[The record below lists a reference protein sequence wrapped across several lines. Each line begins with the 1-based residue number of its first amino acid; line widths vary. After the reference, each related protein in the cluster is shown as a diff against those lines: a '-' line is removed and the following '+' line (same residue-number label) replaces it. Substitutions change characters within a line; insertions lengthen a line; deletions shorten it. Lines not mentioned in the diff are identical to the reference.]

1 MVALVNDDE
10 PSAPTAAKTLRELPL
25 LLLAAAVIAFLVKT
39 FIAQAFFIP
48 SGSML
53 PQLQIDDRVVVSKL
67 SYKLHDPHRG
77 DIVVFDNPMPARMA
91 NGPSNPVSKIYRKIG
106 EGIGLIQPSTEEF
119 IKRVIA
125 LPGESVDIKEGKVY
139 VNGHELVEPYLAPG
153 TLTLP
158 GGRFEFPQTVPENT
172 LWVMGDNRGNSSD
185 SRVFGPISQDK
196 VVGRTIVKVWPF
208 GDMSFL

>member
-1 MVALVNDDE
+1 MVASATNDQSE
-10 PSAPTAAKTLRELPL
+10 SLTAAKTLRELPL

-77 DIVVFDNPMPARMA
+77 DIVVFDNPRPVPTIEGKA
-91 NGPSNPVSKIYRKIG
+91 NPLQKAYRKIG

-125 LPGESVDIKEGKVY
+125 LPGEEIDVKDGKVFI
-139 VNGHELVEPYLAPG
+139 NGRELIEPYLPKG
-153 TLTLP
+153 TITLA
-158 GGRFEFPQTVPENT
+158 GAAKFPQTIPDGT

-196 VVGRTIVKVWPF
+196 VVGRTIVKVWPL
-208 GDMSFL
+208 GAMSFL